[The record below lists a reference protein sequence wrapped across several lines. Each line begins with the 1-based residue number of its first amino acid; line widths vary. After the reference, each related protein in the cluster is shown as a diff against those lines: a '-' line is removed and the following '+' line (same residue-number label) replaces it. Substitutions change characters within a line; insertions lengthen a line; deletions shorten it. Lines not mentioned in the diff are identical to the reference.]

1 VQHFRPR
8 RTHAGA
14 FAGRKH
20 NGKTGT
26 LDRQWTSSA
35 RHASAAGAVISEC
48 VAPEKV
54 ECARSPRQQNDAIR
68 GNRQSRLRRFIPGQ
82 GADGGSGLVPVSSG
96 LCAKHTRRIVRRP
109 MQSQLFLPTAR
120 QTNWLLLLTL
130 LSLGEALY
138 LRYLAIEYAQ
148 VSLAC
153 QAGLDT
159 WLCATFRLVIVLF
172 NYSAFGWIALGA
184 ALLNLLR
191 PSILLVALALA
202 ATAFGL
208 VLHNANLAGV
218 AAALLML
225 SLARPAPAAE

>member
-1 VQHFRPR
+1 MREHPR
-8 RTHAGA
+8 RQATRFDRNWQSLVCTDSAGA
-14 FAGRKH
+14 
-20 NGKTGT
+20 
-26 LDRQWTSSA
+26 
-35 RHASAAGAVISEC
+35 GA
-48 VAPEKV
+48 
-54 ECARSPRQQNDAIR
+54 
-68 GNRQSRLRRFIPGQ
+68 
-82 GADGGSGLVPVSSG
+82 GGSAVRLW
-96 LCAKHTRRIVRRP
+96 AKRARRIVRRS

-120 QTNWLLLLTL
+120 QTNWLLLLAL

-208 VLHNANLAGV
+208 VLHNANLAGI

>member
-1 VQHFRPR
+1 
-8 RTHAGA
+8 
-14 FAGRKH
+14 
-20 NGKTGT
+20 
-26 LDRQWTSSA
+26 
-35 RHASAAGAVISEC
+35 
-48 VAPEKV
+48 
-54 ECARSPRQQNDAIR
+54 
-68 GNRQSRLRRFIPGQ
+68 
-82 GADGGSGLVPVSSG
+82 
-96 LCAKHTRRIVRRP
+96 
-109 MQSQLFLPTAR
+109 MQPQLFLPTAR
-120 QTNWLLLLTL
+120 QTNWLLLLAL

-172 NYSAFGWIALGA
+172 NYSAFGWVALGA

-191 PSILLVALALA
+191 PSILLVAVALA

-225 SLARPAPAAE
+225 SLARPVPAAE